1 MEGMP
6 VWQAV
11 VLGIVQGLGEF
22 LPISSSAHLI
32 LVPWMFGWADP
43 GLAFDVAL
51 HWGTLVAVLFVFWRD
66 WLVLAKA
73 GLASLVERKVAGDPQ
88 RQLFWALVIATIPG
102 AIIGKL
108 LAHKAEDAFRSPL
121 LIAGTMTAMG
131 AFLWYA
137 DVRGHKK
144 RQMEQMGFGEAAM
157 IGVAQACALIPGVS
171 RSGAT
176 ISLGLLF
183 GFTREGIARFS
194 FLMSTPIIFGAGLL
208 KAPALIH
215 ALQGHPAAGEP
226 AITVAAL
233 LAGMAAAAIVGT
245 LVITWILKFLQTD
258 GYRIFAFYRFAVALL
273 VLLLVFGFGF
283 STKGPEEPGAGKPAA
298 HAAPAR

>member
-1 MEGMP
+1 VP

-32 LVPWMFGWADP
+32 LVPWLFGWEDP

-73 GLASLVERKVAGDPQ
+73 GLASVLERKVAGDPQ
-88 RQLFWALVIATIPG
+88 RQLFWALVIATVPG

-108 LAHKAEDAFRSPL
+108 LAHKAEDALRSPL

-131 AFLWYA
+131 ALLWFA
-137 DVRGHKK
+137 DLRGHKK
-144 RQMEQMGFGEAAM
+144 REMDQMGFGEAAL
-157 IGVAQACALIPGVS
+157 IGVAQACALVPGVS

-183 GFTREGIARFS
+183 GYTREGIARFS
-194 FLMSTPIIFGAGLL
+194 FLMSTPIILGAGLL
-208 KAPALIH
+208 KAPALVH
-215 ALQGHPAAGEP
+215 ALQGHPLPGEP
-226 AITVAAL
+226 NVSAAAIF
-233 LAGMAAAAIVGT
+233 AGMAAAAVVGT
-245 LVITWILKFLQTD
+245 IVITWILKFLKTD
-258 GYRIFAFYRFAVALL
+258 GYRIFAFYRFAVAAL
-273 VLLLVFGFGF
+273 VLVLIFGFGF
-283 STKGPEEPGAGKPAA
+283 STKAPEESPAHNPAA
-298 HAAPAR
+298 HAPAK